1 VTATQVGRRVRGDL
15 SKCGQLM
22 KEHKPSKSF
31 GDIDLLLDRVGNKY
45 LLVNAARV
53 RAQQLVNR
61 DEPAVEG
68 ANPEKAVSTAFA
80 EIAADK
86 LEIDVDP
93 NRVRG

>member
-1 VTATQVGRRVRGDL
+1 
-15 SKCGQLM
+15 M
-22 KEHKPSKSF
+22 KDAKASKSF
-31 GDIDLLLDRVGNKY
+31 GDIDQLLDRVENKY

-68 ANPEKAVSTAFA
+68 ANPEKAVTTAFA

-86 LEIDVDP
+86 LDIKTD
-93 NRVRG
+93 

>member
-1 VTATQVGRRVRGDL
+1 
-15 SKCGQLM
+15 M
-22 KEHKPSKSF
+22 KDMKTPKSF
-31 GDIDLLLDRVGNKY
+31 GDIDQLLERVGNKY

-68 ANPEKAVSTAFA
+68 ANPEKAVTTAFA

-86 LEIDVDP
+86 LDIEIDNDA
-93 NRVRG
+93 R

>member
-1 VTATQVGRRVRGDL
+1 VENKSG
-15 SKCGQLM
+15 LM
-22 KEHKPSKSF
+22 KDQKAPKSF
-31 GDIDLLLDRVGNKY
+31 GDIDQLLERVGNKY

-68 ANPEKAVSTAFA
+68 ANPEKAVTTAFA

-86 LEIDVDP
+86 LDINSEQSRDH
-93 NRVRG
+93 

>member
-1 VTATQVGRRVRGDL
+1 MTAVLAGRRLRRRTSKIRG
-15 SKCGQLM
+15 LM

-86 LEIDVDP
+86 LDINADQPRERI
-93 NRVRG
+93 

>member
-1 VTATQVGRRVRGDL
+1 
-15 SKCGQLM
+15 M
-22 KEHKPSKSF
+22 KDTKTPKSF
-31 GDIDLLLDRVGNKY
+31 GDIDQLLERVGNKY

-68 ANPEKAVSTAFA
+68 ANPEKAVTTAFA

-86 LEIDVDP
+86 LDIEIDTGA
-93 NRVRG
+93 R

>member
-1 VTATQVGRRVRGDL
+1 
-15 SKCGQLM
+15 M

-86 LEIDVDP
+86 LEINADQATE
-93 NRVRG
+93 RG

>member
-1 VTATQVGRRVRGDL
+1 MSNESG
-15 SKCGQLM
+15 LM
-22 KEHKPSKSF
+22 KDMKAPKSF
-31 GDIDLLLDRVGNKY
+31 GDIDRLLERVGNKY

-68 ANPEKAVSTAFA
+68 ANPEKSVTTAFA

-86 LEIDVDP
+86 LDIEIDSERIR
-93 NRVRG
+93 N